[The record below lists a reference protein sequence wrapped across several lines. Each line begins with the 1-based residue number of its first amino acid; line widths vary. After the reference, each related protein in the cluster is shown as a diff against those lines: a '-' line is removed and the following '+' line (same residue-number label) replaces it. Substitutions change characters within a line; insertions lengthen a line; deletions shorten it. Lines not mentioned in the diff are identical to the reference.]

1 VPLQIQALKLPLVH
15 IWYKIYFV
23 KNANYDNTELGF
35 TGDLQVAKGLSPV
48 CYGTCEVLGII
59 VNLVVLEN
67 LGELHICSMGNYQL
81 QSSCEKM
88 RGTRLPEVQVSICSE
103 FQDTSRLQSHK
114 YLHQVS
120 RHSFLILQTV
130 RYS

>member
-1 VPLQIQALKLPLVH
+1 M
-15 IWYKIYFV
+15 
-23 KNANYDNTELGF
+23 KNANYYNTELGF

-67 LGELHICSMGNYQL
+67 LGELHIRSMGTCQL

-88 RGTRLPEVQVSICSE
+88 RGTRLPKFQVSKCSE
-103 FQDTSRLQSHK
+103 FQETSRLQSHK
-114 YLHQVS
+114 
-120 RHSFLILQTV
+120 
-130 RYS
+130 